1 MARAFDPDV
10 LIAADVSHDYV
21 AAPNMASKRM
31 TPNGMGEGFTLAV
44 GSIVSEQLNSLYEK
58 VTKANDIPM
67 QRKVVGR
74 DAGTDAMAA
83 VFACVDSASTSI
95 GFPIRNMHTISES
108 GHTGDVLA
116 AIHGTVALLKYLDG
130 NNGHDFKKGHPILK

>member
-1 MARAFDPDV
+1 
-10 LIAADVSHDYV
+10 
-21 AAPNMASKRM
+21 
-31 TPNGMGEGFTLAV
+31 
-44 GSIVSEQLNSLYEK
+44 
-58 VTKANDIPM
+58 
-67 QRKVVGR
+67 
-74 DAGTDAMAA
+74 MAA